1 MLAGRLEPPNPCGAR
16 PRSEV
21 LPCPSQ
27 TRELFPGR
35 CEEVAAGLFIGRFE
49 LGAAEGGRF
58 CESSCCRAVIPELA
72 GALPDLSPKPPLAL
86 AGPLTEELPRRPFVP
101 AEPLAPTELLTC
113 EFPNRPVEI
122 PALLN
127 VCTRECAA
135 AAAGV
140 VRAITERF
148 SVALDGRATPEW
160 KFEAPSELCGAGLM
174 PVGFVALTF
183 CNADAER
190 CC

>member
-1 MLAGRLEPPNPCGAR
+1 
-16 PRSEV
+16 
-21 LPCPSQ
+21 
-27 TRELFPGR
+27 LFPGR

-72 GALPDLSPKPPLAL
+72 GVLPGLSPKPPFAL
-86 AGPLTEELPRRPFVP
+86 AEPLTGELPSRPFAP

-122 PALLN
+122 PALLI

-160 KFEAPSELCGAGLM
+160 KFEAPSELCGAGRM
-174 PVGFVALTF
+174 PTEFVGFTLFRAAV
-183 CNADAER
+183 EM